1 MAPAAYEAHRPI
13 DASVARPPDPDEP
26 ESIQIRASTRRTP
39 STKIVARGPW
49 IRVGPIAAIGAQSPV
64 GTSTSV
70 TTLVT
75 VSGGPSM
82 PKLVP

>member
-13 DASVARPPDPDEP
+13 DASVAGPPDPGGDAAL
-26 ESIQIRASTRRTP
+26 IQIRASIRRTP
-39 STKIVARGPW
+39 STKIVARGGSTG
-49 IRVGPIAAIGAQSPV
+49 VTAIGAQSSV
-64 GTSTSV
+64 ATSTSV